1 MKIVFDLIC
10 SKAIKTL
17 NGKPMLQRPIAVD
30 WAIPKKEYEEKSGLA
45 KEVKH
50 PEVKDEEEQDM
61 EEEEDEEVS
70 FDKKNISGD
79 LNTGLVW
86 YSNG

>member
-1 MKIVFDLIC
+1 
-10 SKAIKTL
+10 
-17 NGKPMLQRPIAVD
+17 MLQRPIAVD

-61 EEEEDEEVS
+61 EEEEEEEDEEVS
-70 FDKKNISGD
+70 FDFKNIC
-79 LNTGLVW
+79 
-86 YSNG
+86 